1 MCTAIML
8 ALRFFKQSL
17 KNMVYMDDKKFNL
30 VFRLHKTK
38 AIFFTKKQRFQQHEV
53 VLLCEMVWL
62 KQPAQVIFTTFQEK
76 EGEESFLLANHVS
89 KLHGLYS

>member
-1 MCTAIML
+1 
-8 ALRFFKQSL
+8 
-17 KNMVYMDDKKFNL
+17 MDDKKFNL

-38 AIFFTKKQRFQQHEV
+38 AIFFSKKQRFQQHEV

-76 EGEESFLLANHVS
+76 EGEESFFTGQSCFKVTWSLFLSVC
-89 KLHGLYS
+89 GPWLYDGV